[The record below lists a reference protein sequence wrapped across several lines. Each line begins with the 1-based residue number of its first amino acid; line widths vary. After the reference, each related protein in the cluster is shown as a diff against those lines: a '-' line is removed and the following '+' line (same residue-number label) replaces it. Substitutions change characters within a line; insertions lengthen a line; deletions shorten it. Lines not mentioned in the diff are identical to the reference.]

1 MKILPL
7 TPIQYS
13 AVKNNQSPVKNPIQA
28 TETTGSVGIMF
39 GYRDYNINFTGR
51 TPEDFYAQDFNREN
65 MPRTMKD
72 YLDYDYVER
81 QHIPPE
87 QMMKEV
93 FKFIELAD
101 NLEDVKN
108 IYPKEDLFRNLHENH
123 IKSRKGILSEI
134 KVARE
139 LSDTPLLKD
148 GSDDFGL
155 YLLKKIYME
164 GKTLKEISKDFLEKD
179 ISEEYKG
186 FITEPVQYSTLS
198 AYGIE
203 YPKLP
208 FWKSFIATREEYKKF
223 FVTLPKDEYV
233 PGVNAGDKTSKH
245 HSSIKS
251 ADKTPEHEK
260 EVKRKYNIKS
270 HRKREIANDLIDKK
284 PTDMETVTKT
294 VVKRFGKGD
303 PEASFIVKYMSP
315 IMTVAAER
323 IHLSEEMKAF
333 AENEQVNG
341 KSSNEK
347 TMFGRFWKQNPE
359 LLKNFSY
366 SITDTIEMFEDIYGA
381 GGNIGINSDLV
392 PVTKNSTNQKII
404 DFVSPEFLD
413 LLTYTQEIE
422 PKRNQKYEKHDELQ
436 KQWEEHFVER
446 YGNPESVTEEVQAEN
461 GENLIDEFEG
471 LSPEQILEIEAAR
484 NNAKVYTFI
493 NDKGQKIHITANLD
507 EVLSDELKSITRFMP
522 TKYAQLAI
530 RELTK
535 EGVISDKFKLTLL
548 VSKTGQVLDDPRLYS
563 PEDYKKEYMEAETL
577 FRIKHRKEEAAART
591 AMADT
596 IVTLGHADVID
607 PIIYKFSATGYKHL
621 IEKTPGITSKQAED
635 ILKEAKPQFDKL
647 YDEYCRPLSKAE
659 MNKVEMQLIDVL
671 LHYDTSKTILT
682 DNDSKAMINMFKDML
697 KYKTKR
703 QAFKTFLDGA
713 LEKYPYSRS
722 ILNKNLTKA
731 HRQAKC
737 EELMETIQYLFLM
750 TAEDYTY
757 LMTLLNKETYDRYK
771 DGLTPEIRSHFD
783 TIISRMDFTERRL
796 FMASDEELKQI
807 AAMD

>member
-13 AVKNNQSPVKNPIQA
+13 AVKNNQSPVKNPVKA
-28 TETTGSVGIMF
+28 TETTGSVGIRF

-108 IYPKEDLFRNLHENH
+108 IYPKEDLFKNLHENH

-155 YLLKKIYME
+155 YLLKKIYIE

-251 ADKTPEHEK
+251 ADKTPEPEI
-260 EVKRKYNIKS
+260 EVKRRYNIKS

-359 LLKNFSY
+359 LLKSFSY

-422 PKRNQKYEKHDELQ
+422 PKRNQKYDLHNELQ

-446 YGNPESVTEEVQAEN
+446 YGNPESETEEVGKDEK
-461 GENLIDEFEG
+461 LIDEFEG
-471 LSPEQILEIEAAR
+471 LTPEQILEIEAAK

-493 NDKGQKIHITANLD
+493 NDKGQKFYLTANLD
-507 EVLSDELKSITRFMP
+507 EVLMDELKAITKFMP
-522 TKYAQLAI
+522 TKYAQLSI

-535 EGVISDKFKLTLL
+535 EGIISDRFKLTLL
-548 VSKTGQVLDDPRLYS
+548 ASKTGQNFDDPRLYS
-563 PEDYKKEYMEAETL
+563 PEDYKKEYVEAETL
-577 FRIKHRKEEAAART
+577 FRLKYKKEEAAART

-596 IVTLGHADVID
+596 LVALSHSDVVD
-607 PIIYKFSATGYKHL
+607 PIIYKLSATGYKSL
-621 IEKTPGITSKQAED
+621 IENTPGISSRD
-635 ILKEAKPQFDKL
+635 VDNILKEAKPQFDKL

-659 MNKVEMQLIDVL
+659 INKIEMQIIDVL
-671 LHYDTSKTILT
+671 LHYDASKTILT
-682 DNDSKAMINMFKDML
+682 DKDSIAMINMFKDVL

-703 QAFKTFLDGA
+703 HVFKIFLDSS
-713 LEKYPYSRS
+713 LDRYPYSRS
-722 ILNKNLTKA
+722 ILNKSLTKE

-737 EELMETIQYLFLM
+737 EELMESMQYLFLM
-750 TAEDYTY
+750 KAEDCPS
-757 LMTLLNKETYDRYK
+757 LMTILSKDAYDKYK
-771 DGLTPEIRSHFD
+771 DGLSPEIKSHFD
-783 TIISRMDFTERRL
+783 TIISRLDFTERRL
-796 FMASDEELKQI
+796 FMASDEELRSLS
-807 AAMD
+807 